1 VLRQF
6 AEDHPSVESWR
17 DCAEGLPVETRIKGR
32 LVYELASDRVAGQ
45 SVQIA
50 ASALHASAAAE
61 GMDCRHPWIDLSAL
75 EIAQQS
81 LPEARLQ

>member
-1 VLRQF
+1 
-6 AEDHPSVESWR
+6 
-17 DCAEGLPVETRIKGR
+17 
-32 LVYELASDRVAGQ
+32 VAGQ